1 MKKFLISLA
10 IIMTGLFGVFS
21 ATSTPVYAE
30 GEGGGCEPGST
41 VFFALKPWYHNLTN
55 SDCSIKNPSELKPDK
70 EDTEGKNDKDS
81 TGMATFI
88 WTIVL
93 NILYDIS
100 VLVGYFTIL
109 MIAWGGYLYMFSR
122 GDVGKAEKGKKTLI
136 SAIIGLVIA
145 MLASVIMNTISAI
158 IIQ

>member
-10 IIMTGLFGVFS
+10 IIMTGLFGVFF
-21 ATSTPVYAE
+21 ATSTPVHAE
-30 GEGGGCEPGST
+30 GEGGSCEPGST

-55 SDCSIKNPSELKPDK
+55 SDCSIKNPSELKPDGQ
-70 EDTEGKNDKDS
+70 DNKDS

-122 GDVGKAEKGKKTLI
+122 GDVGRAEKGKKTLI
-136 SAIIGLVIA
+136 SAVIGLVIA

>member
-136 SAIIGLVIA
+136 SAVIGLVIA
-145 MLASVIMNTISAI
+145 MLASVIMNTISVI
-158 IIQ
+158 LIQ